1 VGVLLGVSVL
11 AGSSAAPGAALPA
24 VTGSG
29 AVGSAPEVVTL
40 GDSVP
45 AGSAC
50 GCTPFPELYAK
61 AIGAASENLAEPG
74 ATSQDIRD
82 QLDDSTAADAVRRAK
97 VVLVMAGANDLAV
110 AFGDGDEAFAEPA
123 AQVQRNV
130 TVVVDDVHT
139 LSPAASVLVFG
150 YWNVVEDG
158 DVAHDDYGNDGVAE
172 AASAT
177 TACNAALSRAAA
189 ATGAIYVDTT
199 SAFKG
204 GSGEQNPT
212 ALLATDGDHPDAAG
226 QRAIA
231 AAAVAA
237 LPNG

>member
-11 AGSSAAPGAALPA
+11 AGCSAAPAAAPPA

-29 AVGSAPEVVTL
+29 ALGSAADVVTL

-45 AGSAC
+45 AGTAC
-50 GCTPFPELYAK
+50 DCTPFPELYAA
-61 AIGAASENLAEPG
+61 AIGAASDNLAAPG

-82 QLDDSTAADAVRRAK
+82 QLDSSAVARAVRRAT

-110 AFGDGDEAFAEPA
+110 AFDGGGDAFTEPA

-158 DVAHDDYGNDGVAE
+158 DVGHDDYGNNGVAE
-172 AASAT
+172 ADSAT
-177 TACNAALSRAAA
+177 AACNDALRRATV
-189 ATGAIYVDTT
+189 ATGATYVDTT
-199 SAFKG
+199 TAFKG

-212 ALLATDGDHPDAAG
+212 ALLAADGDHPNAAG
-226 QRAIA
+226 QLAIA

-237 LPNG
+237 LPYG